1 MEQSLKWVLPTPHA
15 PALSCSPW
23 SRLSQRGAHAHRRQT
38 AGRTGPAAPRPGCS
52 CAHRP
57 PGLCPNRLAL
67 PAPPR
72 CPPLHA
78 RVSLYPREDAN
89 LVGPDPI
96 PPMIPLRLHH
106 LPAGPVGGQGP
117 GTGGRGPSRP
127 LSSNLPRG
135 WPCLPVSS
143 GSSGPATATDPP
155 CGPGSPAS
163 DA

>member
-1 MEQSLKWVLPTPHA
+1 MKWVLPTPRA
-15 PALSCSPW
+15 PALSRSPRSW
-23 SRLSQRGAHAHRRQT
+23 LSRRGAHARRRQT

-52 CAHRP
+52 CARRP
-57 PGLCPNRLAL
+57 PGLCPSWPAL

-78 RVSLYPREDAN
+78 LESLSPREDVN

-96 PPMIPLRLHH
+96 PPMTPLHLHH

-117 GTGGRGPSRP
+117 DTGGRGPSRP

-143 GSSGPATATDPP
+143 GSSGSAIATDPP